1 MDKKLEEIL
10 NILNNLNSR
19 FNIVAKE
26 DVEEQYEN
34 LKDFRNLTSDLDTLL
49 NKFNNVSKNDGDN
62 VEKLLFE
69 LHRILTTFEW
79 HFSEIS
85 DINTKILK
93 IYKEK
98 INDIWFYIGSSRY
111 INVLKCTTDLIFKID
126 VIQTETII
134 YSLD

>member
-1 MDKKLEEIL
+1 MEIRMERKLMDKKLEEIL

-98 INDIWFYIGSSRY
+98 INDI
-111 INVLKCTTDLIFKID
+111 
-126 VIQTETII
+126 
-134 YSLD
+134 

>member
-1 MDKKLEEIL
+1 MERKLMDKKLEEIL

-98 INDIWFYIGSSRY
+98 INDI
-111 INVLKCTTDLIFKID
+111 
-126 VIQTETII
+126 
-134 YSLD
+134 

>member
-98 INDIWFYIGSSRY
+98 INDI
-111 INVLKCTTDLIFKID
+111 
-126 VIQTETII
+126 
-134 YSLD
+134 